1 MTGLAGEPVGMSA
14 AYDVIVAGG
23 GAAGIGAAVGAAQ
36 AGARTLLIERG
47 SFLGGAA
54 TLRSVTT
61 YCGLYLSGNPETD
74 APTQVVFGVAEQI
87 LARLRRLGAVTPPQT
102 AHAVYVVFDP
112 EALKITLDGVV
123 ADAGVDVIFETDLID
138 ATRRNGNIES
148 VTVSAFGETRSFDAP
163 SFVDATG
170 DAILALHGGAATRYG
185 TDGRAQTGTLG
196 VRYAGIPESIDSA
209 AIHQAITAS
218 QAAGIGP
225 LTSYTGLVVRLPGS
239 GDMVAYL
246 ADEDVDVRDA
256 KSLSEAERN
265 ARAQAWAYLKVFRS
279 LPGAQNARIVTT
291 GPQLG
296 VRESRHILTRKQL
309 SDDFVLSGTQ
319 DVSTVAVGA
328 WPVEYHPGAGKPSQW
343 EMVGGPGYYGI
354 PLDALI
360 SRDTPNL
367 FAAGRLL
374 DGERKAAASL
384 RVMGTSLATGQAT
397 GVAAAHHSRRSL
409 SPAAVQAELQR
420 QDARLPL

>member
-1 MTGLAGEPVGMSA
+1 MSD
-14 AYDVIVAGG
+14 YDVIVAGG
-23 GAAGIGAAVGAAQ
+23 GAAGVGAAVGAAQ
-36 AGARTLLIERG
+36 AGAHTLLIERG

-61 YCGLYLSGNPETD
+61 YCGLYLSGSGQDP
-74 APTQVVFGVAEQI
+74 AQVVFGVADQV
-87 LARLRRLGAVTPPQT
+87 LARLRRLDAVTPPHT

-112 EALKITLDGVV
+112 EALKVTLDGVV
-123 ADAGVDVIFETDLID
+123 ADAGVDVMFETDLIG
-138 ATRRNGNIES
+138 ATRRGGNIES
-148 VTVSAFGETRSFDAP
+148 VSVSMFGETRSLEAA

-170 DAILALHGGAATRYG
+170 DAVLALHGGAATRYG

-196 VRYAGIPESIDSA
+196 VRYAGIPESASSA
-209 AIHQAITAS
+209 AIHQAITAA

-225 LTSYTGLVVRLPGS
+225 LTSHTGLVVRLPGS

-265 ARAQAWAYLKVFRS
+265 ARAQAWAYLEVFRS
-279 LPGAQNARIVTT
+279 LPGAEHARIVTT

-296 VRESRHILTRKQL
+296 VRESRHVLTRKEL
-309 SDDFVLSGTQ
+309 SDDFALSGTQ
-319 DVSTVAVGA
+319 DPGMVAAGA

-343 EMVGGPGYYGI
+343 EMIGGPGYYGI

-384 RVMGTSLATGQAT
+384 RVMGTSFATGQAA
-397 GVAAAHHSRRSL
+397 GVAAAQHNRGSL
-409 SPAAVQAELQR
+409 DLQAVQAELQR

>member
-1 MTGLAGEPVGMSA
+1 MS

-23 GAAGIGAAVGAAQ
+23 GAAGVGAAVGAAG
-36 AGARTLLIERG
+36 AGAHTLLIERG

-61 YCGLYLSGNPETD
+61 YCGLYLSGGEETD
-74 APTQVVFGVAEQI
+74 TPAQVVFGVAEQV
-87 LARLRRLGAVTPPQT
+87 LVRLRRLVAVTPPHA

-123 ADAGVDVIFETDLID
+123 ADAGVEVMFETDLID
-138 ATRRNGNIES
+138 ATRRDGNIES
-148 VTVSAFGETRSFDAP
+148 VTVSTFGETRSCEAP

-196 VRYAGIPESIDSA
+196 VRYAGIPESVDSA
-209 AIHQAITAS
+209 AIHQAITAA
-218 QAAGIGP
+218 QALGIGP
-225 LTSYTGLVVRLPGS
+225 LTSHTGLVVRLPGS

-246 ADEDVDVRDA
+246 ADEDLDVRDA
-256 KSLSEAERN
+256 KSLSEAQRH

-279 LPGAQNARIVTT
+279 LPGAENARIVTT

-296 VRESRHILTRKQL
+296 VRESRHVLTRTEL
-309 SDDFVLSGTQ
+309 SDDFVLSGTH
-319 DVSTVAVGA
+319 DVGMVAVGA

-343 EMVGGPGYYGI
+343 EMIGGPGYYGI

-374 DGERKAAASL
+374 DGQRKAAASL
-384 RVMGTSLATGQAT
+384 RVMGTSFATGQAT
-397 GVAAAHHSRRSL
+397 GVAAAQHSRGSL
-409 SPAAVQAELQR
+409 SLPAVQAELQR